1 MQTQYSANNIE
12 RTNHMTLEDKMVERI
27 VELGDG
33 DQRRREQLLEG
44 LAEDYA
50 NEFMDE
56 HGLKTEGTLGVLMTA
71 IKDCME
77 REIDWEAVD
86 AELEDRARDIDD
98 YFSSFTRAVEEK

>member
-1 MQTQYSANNIE
+1 
-12 RTNHMTLEDKMVERI
+12 MTLEDKMVERI

-44 LAEDYA
+44 LAEEYA

-56 HGLKTEGTLGVLMTA
+56 HGLESEETLGTLKTA
-71 IKDCME
+71 IMDCME
-77 REIDWEAVD
+77 EEIDWEAVD

-98 YFSSFTRAVEEK
+98 YFGSFIGAVEGK

>member
-1 MQTQYSANNIE
+1 
-12 RTNHMTLEDKMVERI
+12 MTLEDKMVERI

-44 LAEDYA
+44 LAEEYA

-56 HGLKTEGTLGVLMTA
+56 HGLESEETLGTLKTA
-71 IKDCME
+71 IMDCME
-77 REIDWEAVD
+77 DEIDWEAVD

-98 YFSSFTRAVEEK
+98 YFSSFTRAVEGK

>member
-1 MQTQYSANNIE
+1 MA
-12 RTNHMTLEDKMVERI
+12 LEDKMVERI

-33 DQRRREQLLEG
+33 DQRRREQLLES
-44 LAEDYA
+44 LAEEYA

-56 HGLKTEGTLGVLMTA
+56 HGLESEETLGILKTA
-71 IKDCME
+71 IMDCME
-77 REIDWEAVD
+77 EEIDWEAVD